1 MELFVM
7 LCKVVQT
14 LYVLAWNPKFAT
26 IYMKATEQYSN
37 PVVLFTILYT
47 VVLPFRV
54 IFESV
59 DEILKCNQS
68 NQSNWAVLSSGTL
81 KNTLH
86 ESIFHLFKAVDKFLN
101 FTDLSNQSSVVNR
114 T

>member
-1 MELFVM
+1 MAANGSSWTVFSSVEPFVM

-14 LYVLAWNPKFAT
+14 SYVLAWNLKFAT

-37 PVVLFTILYT
+37 PAVLFTILYT

-68 NQSNWAVLSSGTL
+68 NQCNWAVLS
-81 KNTLH
+81 
-86 ESIFHLFKAVDKFLN
+86 
-101 FTDLSNQSSVVNR
+101 NR
-114 T
+114 TLTFQIKAQW